1 MTDYDLSLTRV
12 EENIHSHSTNI
23 NELEEKIDLNEHSKI
38 LYDSILHQNERFHND
53 IKKIIGNENFKQIDR
68 SKKERI
74 NSKNKIILKI
84 DKIIFALKDG
94 SNEENLFNFKEMGK
108 HFDGV
113 GAPKEFIYLSNV
125 KNIDKTKLLSY
136 FFALKEKLIKK
147 MKINEE
153 KLMNL
158 DKIALKDK
166 YDLLTN
172 STLNIIQSTSKLI
185 SSQSLLNIKFKEELK
200 GLIEFQS
207 QIIDEK
213 SKLKDWWNVESS
225 NFISL
230 EKKM

>member
-1 MTDYDLSLTRV
+1 M
-12 EENIHSHSTNI
+12 
-23 NELEEKIDLNEHSKI
+23 
-38 LYDSILHQNERFHND
+38 
-53 IKKIIGNENFKQIDR
+53 
-68 SKKERI
+68 
-74 NSKNKIILKI
+74 
-84 DKIIFALKDG
+84 
-94 SNEENLFNFKEMGK
+94 
-108 HFDGV
+108 
-113 GAPKEFIYLSNV
+113 SNV

-153 KLMNL
+153 KLMSL